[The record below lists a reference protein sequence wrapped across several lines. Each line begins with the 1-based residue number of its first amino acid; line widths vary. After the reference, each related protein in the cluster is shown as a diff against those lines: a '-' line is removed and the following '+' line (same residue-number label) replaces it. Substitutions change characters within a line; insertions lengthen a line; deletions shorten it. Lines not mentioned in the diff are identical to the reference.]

1 MEPLTAVA
9 ELLPAHLGWDNANF
23 IPHLHGRVSAPDA
36 PTPTIK
42 VEEGLP
48 VPETTTA
55 VKPVVPSINIF
66 GHLLDRLQQRGQVGE
81 GRVWLLL
88 RFLDRQNGEG
98 RVSVKLAR
106 HMLTSKRGSYRC
118 LSWKRLRQILNQ
130 GEGVFWHRDEAG
142 AHIYYHAEARVAQA
156 VGVTQMRGWGVK
168 IPVRDLCQPIKKVR
182 ALFYDAFHSA
192 RGDGFQEPITRRIL
206 HERGNGDARTQRT
219 YEAVRGVERQAQ
231 YASLGQYNVLAWR
244 QAQAEDSDGSGE
256 RIGGPAFIFVDY
268 KGLLGKNPHRLKR
281 PVHQQHWH
289 NVYIMR
295 QIGNAYRGTLP
306 TVKRGRK
313 WTNQK
318 LKHLCNSIHPTGSF
332 AAEDESAVAK
342 RMYYETQDTA
352 VRALQRDR
360 DEAQAMPNYWAQTR
374 GETPT
379 QSGYWGEE
387 VKPESK

>member
-1 MEPLTAVA
+1 MEPVA
-9 ELLPAHLGWDNANF
+9 PLP
-23 IPHLHGRVSAPDA
+23 
-36 PTPTIK
+36 PT
-42 VEEGLP
+42 
-48 VPETTTA
+48 
-55 VKPVVPSINIF
+55 INIF
-66 GHLLDRLQQRGQVGE
+66 GHLLDRLQQSGQVGE

-142 AHIYYHAEARVAQA
+142 AYIYYHSEVRVAQA
-156 VGVTQMRGWGVK
+156 VRLTLVRGWAVK
-168 IPVRDLCQPIKKVR
+168 IPVRDLCQPIKQVR

-206 HERGNGDARTQRT
+206 QERGNGDARTQRE
-219 YEAVRGVERQAQ
+219 YESLRGVERQAQ
-231 YASLGQYNVLAWR
+231 YASLGKYNVLAWR
-244 QAQAEDSDGSGE
+244 QAQAEDGDGSGE

-268 KGLLGKNPHRLKR
+268 KGILGENPQRLKR
-281 PVHQQHWH
+281 PTHQQHWH
-289 NVYIMR
+289 NIYIMR

-318 LKHLCNSIHPTGSF
+318 LKHLCNSMQTTGSF
-332 AAEDESAVAK
+332 AAEDELAEAR

-352 VRALQRDR
+352 VQAQQRGQDG
-360 DEAQAMPNYWAQTR
+360 DVQMPSYWSQTR
-374 GETPT
+374 GATPA

-387 VKPESK
+387 VKPLSKN